1 MDATTESTRQ
11 AVSQRVGALVD
22 VFETIIYA
30 IAFLL
35 LVAAAVLVVIG
46 GGEAVVQA
54 VSHKV
59 DTLQGGVLVLDRV
72 LMVLII
78 AEIAAT
84 LRAVLLYH
92 EIAAEPFLFI
102 GLIACVRRILIVT
115 AASEQV
121 HSDKELDRLLFEL
134 GALGLLIIGIAAAIF
149 MIRYSARRASPSDG
163 DHG

>member
-1 MDATTESTRQ
+1 MDATTEPTRH
-11 AVSQRVGALVD
+11 ALSQRVGALVD

-59 DTLQGGVLVLDRV
+59 NTLQGGVLVLDRV

-84 LRAVLLYH
+84 LRCCCITKSQQSLSFSSGSS
-92 EIAAEPFLFI
+92 P
-102 GLIACVRRILIVT
+102 ACGG
-115 AASEQV
+115 S
-121 HSDKELDRLLFEL
+121 
-134 GALGLLIIGIAAAIF
+134 
-149 MIRYSARRASPSDG
+149 
-163 DHG
+163 